1 MVFFSEHSNS
11 CHRFLPFCFFSI
23 LIFFSNPFLANT
35 EVLPSLEEFS
45 EQENIETTFEETSE
59 TELLVETSETELL
72 VETSEIEPLVET
84 SEAGLN
90 EDSEEVKSSFIQK
103 EFQDTKTEIV
113 FDKYFLFIF
122 SGILITLLLLL
133 LIVTYLLSREVRW
146 RRRFSKRE
154 SVVFPDAHLDF
165 LEKLNKYFAELAN
178 SVQDSQN
185 RSLSFQKENNYSSEK
200 IMDSVSKFN
209 EVIGNQKI
217 EIDRLKEGYDFSI
230 RKKTI
235 MSLIETKELI
245 DKFLREESN
254 LDSKERLNKVVKY
267 IESYLEEF
275 DVEEFFIDEGK
286 FFRDLS
292 GEDFEIVGTE
302 NTNDEILDGK
312 VFKTKDSGYAFI
324 HENGKTI
331 IKKANILVYK
341 KEA

>member
-1 MVFFSEHSNS
+1 
-11 CHRFLPFCFFSI
+11 
-23 LIFFSNPFLANT
+23 
-35 EVLPSLEEFS
+35 
-45 EQENIETTFEETSE
+45 
-59 TELLVETSETELL
+59 
-72 VETSEIEPLVET
+72 
-84 SEAGLN
+84 
-90 EDSEEVKSSFIQK
+90 
-103 EFQDTKTEIV
+103 
-113 FDKYFLFIF
+113 
-122 SGILITLLLLL
+122 
-133 LIVTYLLSREVRW
+133 
-146 RRRFSKRE
+146 
-154 SVVFPDAHLDF
+154 
-165 LEKLNKYFAELAN
+165 
-178 SVQDSQN
+178 
-185 RSLSFQKENNYSSEK
+185 
-200 IMDSVSKFN
+200 
-209 EVIGNQKI
+209 
-217 EIDRLKEGYDFSI
+217 
-230 RKKTI
+230 

>member
-1 MVFFSEHSNS
+1 MVFFSQHRDS
-11 CHRFLPFCFFSI
+11 CHRIPFFCFFSI
-23 LIFFSNPFLANT
+23 LLFFSNPFIANT
-35 EVLPSLEEFS
+35 EVLSSPEEFS
-45 EQENIETTFEETSE
+45 VQENIVTTFEETSE
-59 TELLVETSETELL
+59 TEPLVETSET
-72 VETSEIEPLVET
+72 EPLVET

-90 EDSEEVKSSFIQK
+90 AKDSEEVKSSFIQK
-103 EFQDTKTEIV
+103 EFQDTKTEIT
-113 FDKYFLFIF
+113 FDKYSLFIF

-133 LIVTYLLSREVRW
+133 LIVTYLLAREVRW

-165 LEKLNKYFAELAN
+165 LEKLNIYFAELAN

-185 RSLSFQKENNYSSEK
+185 RSLIFQKENNSLSEK

-245 DKFLREESN
+245 YKFLYEESN

-302 NTNDEILDGK
+302 NTNDETLDGK
-312 VFKTKDSGYAFI
+312 VFKTTDSGYAFI